1 MRKRGQRECFEIAS
15 RSGVWCPELRFPAI
29 RKTKGLKFS
38 NGLQSRSG
46 HQTPEARHIE
56 KYIIKSLRMMI
67 LGDFCYVFFRQM

>member
-1 MRKRGQRECFEIAS
+1 MRS
-15 RSGVWCPELRFPAI
+15 DRFDMTFNEKFNSP
-29 RKTKGLKFS
+29 RFS